1 MYDSRSWVRTVLY
14 KQLDSPADSQSIV
27 PRGQEGSMIG
37 IRRLFLV
44 ACLSAI
50 AAMPAS
56 AQEAVTS
63 LSISGH
69 AGMINSPAAFDGGDN
84 DRLVDYSSGMNFGG
98 GLTLQVYERLSIKGS
113 ASFSFGTG
121 TDITSGSSQEVT
133 LDRQFYGA
141 GVEVLLMTGQNVEP
155 YVFGGGGLVVVDR
168 VGAQVTSYAYDVTEF
183 TGVVGAGVRY
193 LFANNTFIFLDGT
206 NWVYNNSVT
215 DSAQNDRSVR
225 VGLGYRF
232 GSN

>member
-1 MYDSRSWVRTVLY
+1 
-14 KQLDSPADSQSIV
+14 
-27 PRGQEGSMIG
+27 MIG

-69 AGMINSPAAFDGGDN
+69 AGMINSPAAFDGGNN

-98 GLTLQVYERLSIKGS
+98 GLTLQLYERLSIKGS
-113 ASFSFGTG
+113 ANFSFGAG
-121 TDITSGSSQEVT
+121 T
-133 LDRQFYGA
+133 

-206 NWVYNNSVT
+206 NWIYNNSVT
-215 DSAQNDRSVR
+215 DSSQNDRSVS